1 MSPPVQRTH
10 ENVFDYIFMGT
21 SFMFETKAA

>member
-10 ENVFDYIFMGT
+10 ENVFDYIFMGVR
-21 SFMFETKAA
+21 FLFETKAA